1 MAIALACPAC
11 QRALKVKDELAGR
24 KIKCPDCA
32 AVMTVPGKKAD
43 TETGITAKKPRPAP
57 VAVQDDEPDD
67 EDRPKKKKK
76 KKAGS
81 NRGLLIGAAV
91 GGVVVILVIVLVI
104 MMAGGGSAK
113 DKVVQRKVEPQ
124 PKKVEQPVA
133 QVDEPEIVKKAPVGG
148 LGRTKEVTEIQN
160 SLRQLGIAYKQFE
173 VVENRGPK
181 DQKELGPYYQNI
193 NPINEALKNKWI
205 TFIWGVPRRALA
217 ENGDSN
223 TVLAY
228 ETDADRQG
236 IRMVLFGDGHVD
248 GLNEEDFKKAPK
260 AKGTFTWPSS
270 RQRQAGR
277 HRQRQAEPDPGGA
290 EGRRLHPV
298 TTAGIRR

>member
-1 MAIALACPAC
+1 M
-11 QRALKVKDELAGR
+11 
-24 KIKCPDCA
+24 
-32 AVMTVPGKKAD
+32 
-43 TETGITAKKPRPAP
+43 
-57 VAVQDDEPDD
+57 
-67 EDRPKKKKK
+67 
-76 KKAGS
+76 
-81 NRGLLIGAAV
+81 
-91 GGVVVILVIVLVI
+91 
-104 MMAGGGSAK
+104 
-113 DKVVQRKVEPQ
+113 
-124 PKKVEQPVA
+124 
-133 QVDEPEIVKKAPVGG
+133 KKAPVGG

-205 TFIWGVPRRALA
+205 TFIWGVNRRALA

-236 IRMVLFGDGHVD
+236 VRMVLFGDGHVD

-260 AKGTFTWPSS
+260 AKG
-270 RQRQAGR
+270 R
-277 HRQRQAEPDPGGA
+277 
-290 EGRRLHPV
+290 
-298 TTAGIRR
+298 